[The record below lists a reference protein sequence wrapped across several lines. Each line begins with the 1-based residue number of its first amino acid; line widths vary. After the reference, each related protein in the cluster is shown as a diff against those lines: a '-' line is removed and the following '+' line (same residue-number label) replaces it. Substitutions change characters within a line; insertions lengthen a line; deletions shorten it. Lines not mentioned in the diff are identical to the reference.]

1 MKHYLCYLT
10 THRASRVLVAPLL
23 ICAVLGGAQGQAE
36 SSPGVIETNA
46 VHMTGSPSWLKRTR
60 VEKVT
65 DRIQTK
71 LEWTIRKIQVKWY
84 DTPESY
90 AQVNKLN
97 SAVVAFA
104 RQTDNTIHI
113 GPDVTDSNFDQIFG
127 HELVHIITY
136 QKYKDAIPK
145 WLDEGLANYLSK
157 SGPVKYKWLSE
168 QKLPEDVTQMGHPF
182 KGSSV
187 DFRVNYAVSQALI
200 EMIAAK
206 CDLSQLIQLSVEK
219 HLEDYLKTYCEIE
232 DLNGAF
238 KKWIKKKSS

>member
-1 MKHYLCYLT
+1 MKTLAQLC
-10 THRASRVLVAPLL
+10 HSISL
-23 ICAVLGGAQGQAE
+23 IGFSFFLIANHPAVHAKDSLGT
-36 SSPGVIETNA
+36 IETNA
-46 VHMTGSPSWLKRTR
+46 VHMINAPSWLKLTR

-84 DTPESY
+84 DAPESY
-90 AQVNKLN
+90 ALVNKLN
-97 SAVVAFA
+97 PAVVAFA
-104 RQTDNTIHI
+104 RQNDNSIHI
-113 GPDVTDSNFDQIFG
+113 GPEVKDANFDQIFG

-168 QKLPEDVTQMGHPF
+168 QKLPDDVTKMGHPF
-182 KGSSV
+182 KGSTV

-200 EMIAAK
+200 EMIASK
-206 CDLSQLIQLSVEK
+206 CDLSQLIQLSVER
-219 HLEDYLKTYCEIE
+219 HLEDYLKSYCEID
-232 DLNGAF
+232 DLNAAF
-238 KKWIKKKSS
+238 KKWVKKKAI